1 MFISVYSSN
10 LCASQNLSTHTFVD
24 DRRYFNQISFWKTTI
39 SIQHKAGPLPLGQ
52 FYKPEKILQEFLKK
66 PLHDIPQDDIKN
78 VCHEV
83 LKQVAE
89 LSHKTKDQQC
99 FYDNLNGKKKLV
111 NINSQELFIP
121 SVFDLI

>member
-1 MFISVYSSN
+1 M
-10 LCASQNLSTHTFVD
+10 
-24 DRRYFNQISFWKTTI
+24 
-39 SIQHKAGPLPLGQ
+39 
-52 FYKPEKILQEFLKK
+52 
-66 PLHDIPQDDIKN
+66 
-78 VCHEV
+78 

-121 SVFDLI
+121 SVFAMIYDTVEQNYSHFLAAILRNGREHKMSI